1 MNILREMNY
10 IHGIIHPNPLSSEEN
25 SSRAL
30 KTILIIIFSILVSLN
45 TFFSSDKKIYFLKKF
60 YY

>member
-45 TFFSSDKKIYFLKKF
+45 NFFLVIKRYIFFKNF